1 MKKKVM
7 PVIQYSFAIL
17 VLLFTLAPIGWMF
30 ITSISY
36 HKDLISVPLK
46 WIPPAVT
53 FQRYI
58 DIFTNPDNDIA
69 YAFKMAMFN
78 SLLVCGIVT
87 LISLTIGLLASYAFA
102 RLKFAFKDKL
112 MYLIL
117 FTFMVPSVV
126 LVIPLYLM
134 VSRLGML
141 DSKVTLIALYLSMVL
156 PFVIW
161 VMQSYFRSISK
172 TYEESAALEGCNRFQ
187 VLWYIYL
194 PMARPGVI
202 ATAILSFLIAWDEFF
217 LSLIF
222 TSTLQAKTISVA
234 IAEFSGKHYVDY
246 AMIATGGIIAAIPPI
261 LITLFFQKYIVMG
274 MTSGGIKE

>member
-1 MKKKVM
+1 M

>member
-1 MKKKVM
+1 
-7 PVIQYSFAIL
+7 
-17 VLLFTLAPIGWMF
+17 MF

-36 HKDLISVPLK
+36 HRDLISVPLK
-46 WIPPAVT
+46 WIPPAIT

-58 DIFTNPDNDIA
+58 DIFTNPNNDIA

-87 LISLTIGLLASYAFA
+87 LISLIVGLSASYAFA

-141 DSKVTLIALYLSMVL
+141 DSKVTLTVLYLSMVL

-187 VLWYIYL
+187 ILWHIYL